1 MNLYPAVDIKDGKA
15 VRLEQGDF
23 ERVKLYDDD
32 PIDAAVRWIDAGA
45 SHLHIVDLD
54 GARLGRPINL
64 VKITQIAQMAK
75 DRGVFVQVG
84 GGMRTS
90 TDIAWVSHTGV
101 DRILLGSVALSDK
114 SVLEG
119 AVESL
124 GEKVAV
130 SIDARDGVVKV
141 KGWEESDARP
151 LVDAIN
157 EVCESGVRRLVFT
170 SIDEDGTMEGPNI
183 EQIKLVAEV
192 VKGSFIYAGG
202 IGTVEDLEKL
212 SSLGIKNLEGV
223 IVGKALYENMFT
235 VQQAQSALSGA

>member
-1 MNLYPAVDIKDGKA
+1 MDLYPAVDIKGGKV

-23 ERVKLYDDD
+23 ERVEEYDKD
-32 PIDAAVRWIDAGA
+32 PVEAAIRWIDDGA

-54 GARLGRPINL
+54 GVKLGRPVSL
-64 VKITQIAQMAK
+64 VKITQIAQIAE

-101 DRILLGSVALSDK
+101 DRVLLGSVALSDRG
-114 SVLEG
+114 VLEG

-124 GEKVAV
+124 GDKVGV
-130 SIDARDGVVKV
+130 SIDARDGIVKV

-151 LVDAIN
+151 LEDAFK
-157 EVCESGVRRLVFT
+157 EMCESGVRHFVFT

-183 EQIKLVAEV
+183 EQIKRVAGV
-192 VKGSFIYAGG
+192 VRGSFIYAGG
-202 IGTVEDLEKL
+202 IGTVEDLEKIN
-212 SSLGIKNLEGV
+212 SLGIENLEGV
-223 IVGKALYENMFT
+223 IVGKALYERVFT
-235 VQQAQSALSGA
+235 VRHAQLAIEGD